1 VTLISIVI
9 CLFSER
15 FLSELFTFRNYTWFE
30 KFAAS
35 VGQLTKHLSIKT
47 VVILIVLPVPLLI
60 AFIDYYFINNSIIQF
75 LFATTIL
82 LLSMGPKQFYELAK
96 EFCQTFKKG
105 ELDIAQWIA
114 SKILDRDLS
123 PEEKSNLANT
133 VVHCLFIIANDRILA
148 PIFWFIILGPMGAVF
163 FRLSSELRYLCEK
176 NERIRG
182 LQVGANLLHAIMNWI
197 PSRLTAF
204 GYAAMGNFVSAM
216 GKCKNGENL
225 FEKLSLD
232 NNRRLLYT
240 AGTGALTLSN
250 DAKTFNHH
258 DVYQTLSLIRRTY
271 ALTLGTIAL
280 LTLGG
285 WLI

>member
-1 VTLISIVI
+1 M
-9 CLFSER
+9 
-15 FLSELFTFRNYTWFE
+15 
-30 KFAAS
+30 
-35 VGQLTKHLSIKT
+35 
-47 VVILIVLPVPLLI
+47 LIVLPVPLLI
-60 AFIDYYFINNSIIQF
+60 AFIDYNVIHNSIIQF
-75 LFATTIL
+75 LFATAIL
-82 LLSMGPKQFYELAK
+82 LFSMGPKQFYELAK

-105 ELDIAQWIA
+105 ELDIALWIA

-123 PEEKSNLANT
+123 PEEKTNLANT

-176 NERIRG
+176 NERIKD
-182 LQVGANLLHAIMNWI
+182 LQTGANLLHAILNWI

-204 GYAAMGNFVSAM
+204 SYAAMGNFVYAM
-216 GKCKNGENL
+216 SKCRNGENL
-225 FEKLSLD
+225 FEKLTL
-232 NNRRLLYT
+232 NNNQRLLHT
-240 AGTGALTLSN
+240 AGTGALTMS
-250 DAKTFNHH
+250 DDPKTFNHH

>member
-1 VTLISIVI
+1 M
-9 CLFSER
+9 
-15 FLSELFTFRNYTWFE
+15 
-30 KFAAS
+30 
-35 VGQLTKHLSIKT
+35 
-47 VVILIVLPVPLLI
+47 LIVLPVPLLI
-60 AFIDYYFINNSIIQF
+60 AFIDYNVIHNSIIQF
-75 LFATTIL
+75 LFATAIL
-82 LLSMGPKQFYELAK
+82 LFSMGPKQFYELAK

-105 ELDIAQWIA
+105 ELDIALWIA

-123 PEEKSNLANT
+123 PEEKTNLANT

-148 PIFWFIILGPMGAVF
+148 PIFWFVILGPMGAVF

-176 NERIRG
+176 NERIKD
-182 LQVGANLLHAIMNWI
+182 LQTGANLLHAILNWI

-204 GYAAMGNFVSAM
+204 SYAAMGNFVYAM
-216 GKCKNGENL
+216 SKCRNGENL
-225 FEKLSLD
+225 FEKLTL
-232 NNRRLLYT
+232 NNNQRLLHT
-240 AGTGALTLSN
+240 AGTGALTMS
-250 DAKTFNHH
+250 DDPKTFNHH